1 MSKAR
6 RTASSATLRYARVVL
21 PDPEPVLCKLVED
34 VIAEKKKRDDIK
46 KEVERDPGPRVGPVL
61 SELGRVKAHLSRASK
76 VLQRIA
82 SSSGPI
88 RVSAI
93 AKHVESARADVQQKL
108 DFWNSKSPEWLDTEQ
123 FLSLRNNLEP
133 RKGGRG
139 NRSFPDYINPLADDA
154 VDKLTGI
161 GYKRSHAADLVAKR
175 LEPLIPLRRASS
187 SKPYRFSRRSLLRR
201 RATSKN
207 TP

>member
-1 MSKAR
+1 
-6 RTASSATLRYARVVL
+6 VVL
-21 PDPEPVLCKLVED
+21 PDPEPVLRKLVED

-108 DFWNSKSPEWLDTEQ
+108 DFWNSKSPEWISTDR

-139 NRSFPDYINPLADDA
+139 NRSFPDYINPFAHDA
-154 VDKLTGI
+154 VDKLTGVGY
-161 GYKRSHAADLVAKR
+161 GYKRSDAADLVAKR

-201 RATSKN
+201 RSTSKN
-207 TP
+207 AP